1 MFIKI
6 DQKLAY
12 ETGVHIGDGN
22 LYSKNRTHKITYSG
36 NLQNEETF
44 YLEILKP
51 LLEEL
56 FGVQPK
62 VKRWEERNAILLVLN
77 SKKVANFKINEL
89 GLPNGKKTHIRIPKR
104 IKENPILLTECLK
117 GIGDTDLSV
126 SFKKTR
132 LGKYSEPRMDLFC
145 RSIELADEIQDALI
159 SLQFTVSKKTK
170 MRRGFLENR
179 IRLHGKRNLELWL
192 KTIGFVNPYRLAK
205 IEVWRT
211 FGEVRPHQSYHD
223 YISSLASH

>member
-1 MFIKI
+1 MIFEL

-12 ETGVHIGDGN
+12 ETGFHIGDEN

-36 NLQNEETF
+36 NLQNEKAF

-62 VKRWEERNAILLVLN
+62 EKRWEERNAILMVIN
-77 SKKVANFKINEL
+77 SKKVATFKINEL
-89 GLPNGKKTHIRIPKR
+89 GLPNGKKTHIRIPER
-104 IKENPILLTECLK
+104 IKEDPKLLRECLK
-117 GIGDTDLSV
+117 GIGDTDFSV

-132 LGKYSEPRMDLFC
+132 RGTYSEPRMDLFC
-145 RSIELADEIQDALI
+145 RSTELADDIEDTLL
-159 SLQFTVSKKTK
+159 SMQFTVKRKTK

-192 KTIGFVNPYRLAK
+192 NTIGFVNPYRLAK
-205 IEVWRT
+205 IDVWRT
-211 FGEVRPHQSYHD
+211 FGEVRPYQSYHD
-223 YISSLASH
+223 YLTLLDSR

>member
-1 MFIKI
+1 MLVEL
-6 DQKLAY
+6 DEKLAY
-12 ETGVHIGDGN
+12 ETGFHIGDGN

-62 VKRWEERNAILLVLN
+62 EKRWEERNAILLVIN
-77 SKKVANFKINEL
+77 SKKVANFKIDVL
-89 GLPNGKKTHIRIPKR
+89 GLPNGKKTHIRIPEQ
-104 IKENPILLTECLK
+104 IKEDPKLLRECLK
-117 GIGDTDLSV
+117 GIGDTDFSV

-132 LGKYSEPRMDLFC
+132 RGTYSEPRMDLFC
-145 RSIELADEIQDALI
+145 RSIELADEIEDALL
-159 SLQFTVSKKTK
+159 SMQFTVKRKTK
-170 MRRGFLENR
+170 TRRGYLENR

-192 KTIGFVNPYRLAK
+192 NTIGFLNPYRLAK

-211 FGEVRPHQSYHD
+211 FGEVRPYQSYHD
-223 YISSLASH
+223 YLSLLDSR